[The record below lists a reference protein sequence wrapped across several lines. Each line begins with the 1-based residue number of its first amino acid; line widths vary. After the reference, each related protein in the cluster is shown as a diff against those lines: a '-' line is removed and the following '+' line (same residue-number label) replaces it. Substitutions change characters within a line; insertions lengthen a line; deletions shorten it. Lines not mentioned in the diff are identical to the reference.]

1 MPNEESLGPLLERL
15 LEPTRRYAIRRASPE
30 EAEEAVSET
39 MLFLVQ
45 HPERIPNGGER
56 SWAIGV
62 CRKMLANLRRKRTRR
77 EGLIGRFIRDLIPP
91 SPPPLVLRDEELA
104 SALAV
109 LPASDQEALLLAV
122 WDELPP
128 REIAKVL
135 GISANAAAIRV
146 HRAKRRLRERLEP
159 QP

>member
-1 MPNEESLGPLLERL
+1 
-15 LEPTRRYAIRRASPE
+15 
-30 EAEEAVSET
+30 
-39 MLFLVQ
+39 
-45 HPERIPNGGER
+45 GER

-91 SPPPLVLRDEELA
+91 SPPPLVRRDEELA
-104 SALAV
+104 SALAT
-109 LPASDQEALLLAV
+109 LPASDREALLLAV

-135 GISANAAAIRV
+135 GISPNAAAIRV

-159 QP
+159 

>member
-91 SPPPLVLRDEELA
+91 SPPPLVRRDEELA
-104 SALAV
+104 SALAT
-109 LPASDQEALLLAV
+109 LPASDREALLLAV

-135 GISANAAAIRV
+135 GISPNAAAIRV